1 MPSEVALVCFLGE
14 LYRNLNRFLFCQGIL
29 NDTSCGL
36 VMKED
41 ITQLETITL
50 MQVNVVVW

>member
-1 MPSEVALVCFLGE
+1 MPSEVALACFLRE

-29 NDTSCGL
+29 NDTGCGL

-41 ITQLETITL
+41 ITQLETITP